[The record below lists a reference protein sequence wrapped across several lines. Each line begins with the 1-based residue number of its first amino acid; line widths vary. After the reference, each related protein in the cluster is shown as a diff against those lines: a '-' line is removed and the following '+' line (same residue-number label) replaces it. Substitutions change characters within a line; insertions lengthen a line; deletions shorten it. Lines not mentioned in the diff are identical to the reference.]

1 MPSLHGESL
10 KIILT
15 GPLSKI
21 NLLRKSF
28 TFPRMMSKILL
39 AVSKVVGKTVKM
51 VDLINVKN
59 YWQILTDLGSGRT
72 KTDIFDFKA
81 VSL

>member
-1 MPSLHGESL
+1 MHGESL